1 MHFFGVGNILKSNLF
16 NLCKIV
22 HLMLSFSF
30 VYYVLFV
37 CYVFSAVQKLFF
49 ALTFFVVRVCSM
61 FVVFFIYITKFTFSI
76 HIENNSLVL
85 IYTNYLLNLLQIQ
98 TQFLSGHR
106 VYMKICDVSRH
117 HRYTYIHTY
126 WIPYTYNYVPFVFLL
141 SLRSIFGATTGPGLK
156 IIYAKK

>member
-16 NLCKIV
+16 NLFKIV

-98 TQFLSGHR
+98 TQFLSG
-106 VYMKICDVSRH
+106 IVSIWKYAMFLAITVTR
-117 HRYTYIHTY
+117 TYIHIEYPILTTMFHLFFCFHY
-126 WIPYTYNYVPFVFLL
+126 AAFL
-141 SLRSIFGATTGPGLK
+141 GPPLGQV
-156 IIYAKK
+156 